1 MVGRLA
7 ALILAGM
14 GAVAFSGVE
23 FRTASCRT
31 LQFSLLHQD
40 APLLWTIARMHCR
53 TSVDRSGQAAITAA
67 RAGSSGTPGALRIAN
82 SVGFGWFSG
91 GKGVGRVGGSGPV
104 TTPDCGL
111 FCGYGERGSE
121 AETDSIPA
129 ASIFPLPVNPH
140 KTALYGVVTCSPEP
154 PLCIHISSTC
164 HPICTQF
171 TDRGAGGV
179 PCSTTWRGRVV
190 CSGLITR
197 QLMSLRSV
205 V

>member
-129 ASIFPLPVNPH
+129 ASTPSNSRKPFYFNIVTSSSVPTSGVPGTPR
-140 KTALYGVVTCSPEP
+140 ALQITFAM
-154 PLCIHISSTC
+154 SSTSC
-164 HPICTQF
+164 
-171 TDRGAGGV
+171 
-179 PCSTTWRGRVV
+179 
-190 CSGLITR
+190 
-197 QLMSLRSV
+197 
-205 V
+205 